1 MMHYVENV
9 SILFREYKQT
19 DKRIDDYLTKRTMH
33 YVETVSIILNYS
45 ESTDYRQM
53 DKRIDVVIAII
64 IGLYSLTLFRDR
76 SLKINCAIG

>member
-45 ESTDYRQM
+45 ESTDRRTNGSM
-53 DKRIDVVIAII
+53 
-64 IGLYSLTLFRDR
+64 
-76 SLKINCAIG
+76 

>member
-1 MMHYVENV
+1 MMHYAENV

-45 ESTDYRQM
+45 ESTDRRTNGSM
-53 DKRIDVVIAII
+53 
-64 IGLYSLTLFRDR
+64 
-76 SLKINCAIG
+76 